1 LPPWWSVGPV
11 IESRPAPESVPL
23 LGSKPSAFVPS
34 LPVPLPPG
42 PIGRARVAMIALLAR
57 DGILA
62 AFARMTRDY
71 GPLSRLRLPGQTMV
85 YVADPALVEQI
96 LVTRQREFVRD
107 VGAAVVRDLLGEG
120 LLTTE
125 DPVHLARRRLMQ
137 PAFSKARV
145 MTYAGDVIAASERVT
160 STWRDGDVLDI
171 GRAMTRLTLD
181 AVGTALVGADLR
193 DDADAIASVLS
204 QFGGRGSTFAF
215 TVLLVAPLLAK
226 LSERGGGG
234 LFFRKER
241 KRLEAILAP
250 IVSRARAA
258 DGDDLV
264 ATLARARGDDG
275 FALDD
280 VALRSELVT
289 LVLAG
294 HETTSTALT
303 WAWYL
308 LALHPSAERR
318 FHAELDAV
326 VGERD
331 VRVEDVARLPYTA
344 AVFAEAMRLHP
355 PVPAFARRPIEDIEL
370 GGYAIPAG
378 TSIYVSPALNARD
391 PHAFPGPAMFRPERW
406 LDGDKVAKFAA
417 FPFGGGSKRCI
428 GEPFAELEG
437 ILALASIGRRFRFVP
452 TNAVPVEAATGAL
465 QRPSKS
471 IIVQGYER
479 HGFDRDAAL
488 VQTPTSGRYQR
499 PEQLIPPADDD
510 VTDERRCDPYLDR
523 RQSYS

>member
-1 LPPWWSVGPV
+1 M
-11 IESRPAPESVPL
+11 IESIART
-23 LGSKPSAFVPS
+23 
-34 LPVPLPPG
+34 PPG
-42 PIGRARVAMIALLAR
+42 PTGRARLATIALIAR
-57 DGILA
+57 EGILA
-62 AFARMTRDY
+62 AFARMARDY
-71 GPLSRLRLPGQTMV
+71 GPVSRLRLPGQTMV

-107 VGAAVVRDLLGEG
+107 VGAAVARDLLGEG

-125 DPVHLARRRLMQ
+125 DPVHLERRRLMQ

-145 MTYAGDVIAASERVT
+145 MTYAADVIAASERVAAG
-160 STWRDGDVLDI
+160 WCNGDVVDI
-171 GRAMTRLTLD
+171 GRAMRRLTLD

-193 DDADAIASVLS
+193 GDADAIASVLS
-204 QFGGRGSTFAF
+204 EIGGRGSLFDF

-226 LSERGGGG
+226 LNERGGGG
-234 LFFRKER
+234 LFFRSER

-250 IVSRARAA
+250 IVARARAA
-258 DGDDLV
+258 DGADLV

-280 VALRSELVT
+280 VALRSELLT

-294 HETTSTALT
+294 HETTSIALT
-303 WAWYL
+303 WTWYL

-326 VGERD
+326 ARDRD

-344 AVFAEAMRLHP
+344 AVFTEAMRMYP

-378 TSIYVSPALNARD
+378 TSLYISTALSARE
-391 PHAFPGPAMFRPERW
+391 PQAFPGPAIFRPERW
-406 LDGDKVAKFAA
+406 LDGEKIPKFAA

-437 ILALASIGRRFRFVP
+437 ILALATIGRRFAFRP
-452 TNAVPVEAATGAL
+452 TEAEPVEAATGA
-465 QRPSKS
+465 S
-471 IIVQGYER
+471 
-479 HGFDRDAAL
+479 
-488 VQTPTSGRYQR
+488 QR
-499 PEQLIPPADDD
+499 PERTIEVRVVPR
-510 VTDERRCDPYLDR
+510 ERLRDQR
-523 RQSYS
+523 VA